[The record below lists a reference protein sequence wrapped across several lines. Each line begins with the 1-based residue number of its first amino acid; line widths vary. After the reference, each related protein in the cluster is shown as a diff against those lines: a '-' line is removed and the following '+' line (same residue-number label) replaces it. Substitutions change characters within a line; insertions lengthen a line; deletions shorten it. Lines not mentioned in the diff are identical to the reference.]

1 MINEFFKSIFRTLG
15 RIAAYILLGILAYF
29 IFSWFGSER
38 VKAETINVDKYRIE
52 SINSSFGIGQYV
64 YYGASMYP
72 NNNYIVQGF
81 QWLPVTGSSSS
92 QTNIPLEASSY
103 SIDVSFVLD
112 TADLFTINKLDTTL
126 PWFYMFVN
134 RNVAATCDGNETFT
148 KVNKIWNGLEGGYDY
163 IYRYQCSQLDV
174 TQNFNNIMFRVIVP
188 GLDQLEYPQ
197 AIQYFGIQFSS
208 IIDKNENSADTNAI
222 ISANNQNTQTI
233 ISNNNQNTQTIINN
247 NNQNTTTINNSIE
260 DIEDILNDD
269 SDADVS
275 ILFDIEDYM
284 PSDTPITNLLLLPIN
299 LLNATYNGLNGTC
312 QAWEIPMGSFF
323 NNYSLTFPC
332 INLAHRFGNQ
342 SGWTWQGLSL
352 WEIIDYMFSIYM
364 IYNLAMLV
372 IAAYTKISSLV
383 DPWEELYIPQ
393 HAYVPKHSNYSDYY
407 LGG

>member
-1 MINEFFKSIFRTLG
+1 MVGGLRYDKRIFKSIFRTLG

-29 IFSWFGSER
+29 IFSWFDNS
-38 VKAETINVDKYRIE
+38 VDAAGFE
-52 SINSSFGIGQYV
+52 SHIYNLGVINSNTGYVNYNRQDRQYIF
-64 YYGASMYP
+64 P
-72 NNNYIVQGF
+72 NNSAYLVSVV
-81 QWLPVTGSSSS
+81 PVYGSN
-92 QTNIPLEASSY
+92 NITTISPSSY
-103 SIDVSFVLD
+103 EIEVIVALYSTTEISTWPNLP
-112 TADLFTINKLDTTL
+112 TISMAFANNNGS
-126 PWFYMFVN
+126 V
-134 RNVAATCDGNETFT
+134 VGTCDGVSSWAKTQN
-148 KVNKIWNGLEGGYDY
+148 NGRDGLYYYQE
-163 IYRYQCSQLDV
+163 YRYYCSQLDV
-174 TQNFNNIMFRVIVP
+174 TQNFNFMSFDITDTYGHNLDINAFN
-188 GLDQLEYPQ
+188 GLDLFR
-197 AIQYFGIQFSS
+197 IKF
-208 IIDKNENSADTNAI
+208 IDLNDMTDTDAI
-222 ISANNQNTQTI
+222 IT
-233 ISNNNQNTQTIINN
+233 NNNQNTQEIINNQNNNTTIINE
-247 NNQNTTTINNSIE
+247 SIT

-269 SDADVS
+269 TDADVS

-299 LLNATYNGLNGTC
+299 LLNASYNGLNGTC

-342 SGWTWQGLSL
+342 SGWTWQGFSL